1 MPSRAI
7 SRAAGAGDTCRAA
20 IRDTRSQGSTGR
32 ISISITMNKNIERLS
47 LLIILG
53 AIVAF
58 SWLKPLD
65 ATAEHQIEEGFKRA
79 VASFAVARVLN
90 GVISVAQGTEI
101 SIAPGGMGANLTPGQ
116 ILDPVNDLVEQFSE
130 LMLIAS
136 VAFGI
141 MKVLLNIGSY
151 WVFSTILS
159 VAALAWAA
167 FKLAGRLPPLLLTKF
182 LLVLIFVRFSV
193 PLVTVGSDFLFRQF
207 LVQTFNE
214 SQLAIES
221 SRDELATLKPTAGHS
236 PASVAAPAQSAASQ
250 PAQNNSWLDEARELI
265 VSASQKI
272 ENRIEQVQQKLD
284 PGAYID
290 KLKTLTSQLVDH
302 IINLIVVFVLQ
313 TVVIPLVLMWA
324 LYRLCLALID
334 SAGRARETSVV

>member
-7 SRAAGAGDTCRAA
+7 SRTAGAGDACCAA
-20 IRDTRSQGSTGR
+20 IRYTRPQGSTER

-151 WVFSTILS
+151 WIFSTILS
-159 VAALAWAA
+159 VAALAWLA

-193 PLVTVGSDFLFRQF
+193 PLVTVG
-207 LVQTFNE
+207 
-214 SQLAIES
+214 
-221 SRDELATLKPTAGHS
+221 
-236 PASVAAPAQSAASQ
+236 
-250 PAQNNSWLDEARELI
+250 RELI

-272 ENRIEQVQQKLD
+272 ENRIEQVQQELD

-334 SAGRARETSVV
+334 SAGRVREASVG